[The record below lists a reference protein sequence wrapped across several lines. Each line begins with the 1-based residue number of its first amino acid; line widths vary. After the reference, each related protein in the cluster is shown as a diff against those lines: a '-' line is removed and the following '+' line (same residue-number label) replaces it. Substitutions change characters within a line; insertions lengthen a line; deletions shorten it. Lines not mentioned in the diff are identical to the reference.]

1 MPDSMANEELHG
13 AYPRDVI
20 LQHIHKPTFERCPGA
35 YVHSQNV

>member
-1 MPDSMANEELHG
+1 MANEELHG

-20 LQHIHKPTFERCPGA
+20 LQHIHKPTFEGCPGA